1 MLKKRL
7 ITTFAALAILVT
19 WFAGAEMASAQSRDQ
34 LVEKYTPLAG
44 SEANAKTLVAGMR
57 DGKDFTL
64 NGVNFDTPTK
74 KMGNGEIDIAL
85 SIAQKQLG
93 TSTPTAQQLQAALI
107 GDARKPGVLAMRAD
121 GKGWGQIAQ
130 ANGFKLG
137 EVMRS
142 EKAQQHA
149 RAERHER
156 HQKPER
162 PEKPERPARPERPE
176 KPERPGR

>member
-7 ITTFAALAILVT
+7 ITTFAALAIVVT

-44 SEANAKTLVAGMR
+44 SEQNAKTLVAGMR

-64 NGVNFDTPTK
+64 NGVKFDAPTK

-85 SIAQKQLG
+85 SIAEKKLG
-93 TSTPTAQQLQAALI
+93 TSTPTTQQLQTALI
-107 GDARKPGVLAMRAD
+107 GDAKNPGILALRAD
-121 GKGWGQIAQ
+121 GKGWGRIAQ

-142 EKAQQHA
+142 EKAERHA
-149 RAERHER
+149 RAERPER
-156 HQKPER
+156 HHKPERPQKPER
-162 PEKPERPARPERPE
+162 PEKPERP
-176 KPERPGR
+176 GR